1 MTVLGTVLGTMLGT
15 RFGQQQLVRRFRGA
29 AAGMTLVMVAA
40 ACGGSDDPAADSAA
54 TTGVSATAP
63 PRAAA
68 TTVPRTSPETTTP
81 ETTTPATTAP
91 ATTSPET
98 TIPATTIPATTAPPP
113 GPATIADLIASGNVL
128 NIAHAGGD
136 QDYPHSTMYA
146 YARSVADGADILE
159 MDVWLTADGEIIVQH
174 DADTQ
179 KTTEQTLVVAD
190 TDLATLQ
197 TLDNAYWFSPEC
209 WPCQDLPVE
218 SYVFRGVRTG
228 ESPPPAGFGPDDF
241 RIITLAELSEAFPHM
256 PFDIEIKPDGEAGAA
271 VAQAL
276 AYELSRLGRL
286 ESSVVVSFDSA
297 TVAAF
302 HEAAPDVAT
311 SPGLDEMA
319 AWLLAGT
326 PLADFH
332 DVVQI
337 PPMYDDIVV
346 LRPETLQLA
355 ADAGVAV
362 WVWPN
367 DASTQE
373 NQSFY
378 ESLVDM
384 GVTGILA
391 GRPAQATAAIAAASA
406 G

>member
-1 MTVLGTVLGTMLGT
+1 
-15 RFGQQQLVRRFRGA
+15 
-29 AAGMTLVMVAA
+29 
-40 ACGGSDDPAADSAA
+40 
-54 TTGVSATAP
+54 
-63 PRAAA
+63 
-68 TTVPRTSPETTTP
+68 
-81 ETTTPATTAP
+81 
-91 ATTSPET
+91 
-98 TIPATTIPATTAPPP
+98 
-113 GPATIADLIASGNVL
+113 VL

-146 YARSVADGADILE
+146 YAQSVADGANMLE

-179 KTTEQTLVVAD
+179 KTTDQTLVVAD

-197 TLDNAYWFSPEC
+197 ALDNAYWFSPDC
-209 WPCQDLPVE
+209 WPCQDLPAE

-228 ESPPPAGFGPDDF
+228 AVPPPAGFTPDDF
-241 RIITLAELSEAFPHM
+241 RIITLAELSEAFPAL
-256 PFDIEIKPDGEAGAA
+256 PFDIEIKPTGEAGAV
-271 VAQAL
+271 VARAL
-276 AYELSRLGRL
+276 ADELARLDRL
-286 ESSVVVSFDSA
+286 DSSIVVSFDSA

-302 HEAAPDVAT
+302 HEAAPEVAT

-326 PLADFH
+326 PLADYH
-332 DVVQI
+332 DAVQI
-337 PPMYDDIVV
+337 PPEYDGVV
-346 LRPETLQLA
+346 ILKPETLQLA
-355 ADAGVAV
+355 ADSGVAV

-367 DASTQE
+367 DAGTQE
-373 NQSFY
+373 NQVFY

-391 GRPAQATAAIAAASA
+391 GRPAQATAAIEAASA

>member
-1 MTVLGTVLGTMLGT
+1 MRQLV
-15 RFGQQQLVRRFRGA
+15 QQQLVRCVRGA
-29 AAGMTLVMVAA
+29 AAGTTLVLLAA
-40 ACGGSDDPAADSAA
+40 ACGGSDPNGDTAAS
-54 TTGVSATAP
+54 
-63 PRAAA
+63 
-68 TTVPRTSPETTTP
+68 TTTASAP
-81 ETTTPATTAP
+81 APTVGSTAPATTAP
-91 ATTSPET
+91 AATNPEPTIPEPTTPET
-98 TIPATTIPATTAPPP
+98 TIPASTTPGTTTPDTTTPDTGPPQKPAS
-113 GPATIADLIASGNVL
+113 IADLIASGNVL

-146 YARSVADGADILE
+146 YAQSVADGADMLE
-159 MDVWLTADGEIIVQH
+159 MDVWLTADGEIVVQH

-179 KTTEQTLVVAD
+179 KTTDQTLVVAD

-197 TLDNAYWFSPEC
+197 ALDNAYWFSPEC

-228 ESPPPAGFGPDDF
+228 AVPPPPGFSADDF

-256 PFDIEIKPDGEAGAA
+256 PFDIEIKPNGEAGAA
-271 VAQAL
+271 VAVAL
-276 AYELSRLGRL
+276 AGELARLGRL
-286 ESSVVVSFDSA
+286 ESTIVVSFDSA

-302 HEAAPDVAT
+302 HAAAPDVAT
-311 SPGLDEMA
+311 SPGVDEMA

-337 PPMYDDIVV
+337 PPVYDEIVI
-346 LRPETLQLA
+346 LKPETLQLA
-355 ADAGVAV
+355 AESGVAV

-367 DASTQE
+367 DAATQE
-373 NQSFY
+373 NQAFY
-378 ESLVDM
+378 ESLIDM

-391 GRPAQATAAIAAASA
+391 GRPAQATAAIEAASA

>member
-1 MTVLGTVLGTMLGT
+1 MRQLV
-15 RFGQQQLVRRFRGA
+15 QQQLVRHFRCAAMGA
-29 AAGMTLVMVAA
+29 ALVILAA
-40 ACGGSDDPAADSAA
+40 ACGGGDDSDGGAAP
-54 TTGVSATAP
+54 TTSPEASVP
-63 PRAAA
+63 A
-68 TTVPRTSPETTTP
+68 TTVPATTV
-81 ETTTPATTAP
+81 PATTSPATTSQ

-98 TIPATTIPATTAPPP
+98 TSPATTSPATTVPPTTSP
-113 GPATIADLIASGNVL
+113 ETTSPAMTVPLNPPSIADLIASGNVL

-146 YARSVADGADILE
+146 YAQSVADGANMLE
-159 MDVWLTADGEIIVQH
+159 MDVWLTADGVIIVQH

-179 KTTEQTLVVAD
+179 KTTDQTLVVAD

-197 TLDNAYWFSPEC
+197 ALDNAYWFSPEC

-228 ESPPPAGFGPDDF
+228 EVPPPTGFGPDDF
-241 RIITLAELSEAFPHM
+241 RIITLAELAAAFPHM
-256 PFDIEIKPDGEAGAA
+256 PFDIEIKPSGEEGAA
-271 VAQAL
+271 VAVAL
-276 AYELSRLGRL
+276 ADELARLGRL
-286 ESSVVVSFDSA
+286 ESSIVVSFDSA

-302 HEAAPDVAT
+302 HAAAPDVAT
-311 SPGLDEMA
+311 SPGVDEMA

-326 PLADFH
+326 PLADYH

-337 PPMYDDIVV
+337 PPVYDDVV
-346 LRPETLQLA
+346 ILKPETLQLA
-355 ADAGVAV
+355 ADSGVAV

-367 DASTQE
+367 DAGTQE
-373 NQSFY
+373 NQAFY

-391 GRPAQATAAIAAASA
+391 GRPAQATAAIEAASA